1 MSCKR
6 ITKTN
11 GEVSQLFDTL
21 YNLVNDENIA
31 DELYSYFYT
40 QEFIEMFGDFVSE
53 YNSTDKDRN
62 LLARLDENYEP
73 ELIFNERLNKY

>member
-40 QEFIEMFGDFVSE
+40 QE
-53 YNSTDKDRN
+53 
-62 LLARLDENYEP
+62 
-73 ELIFNERLNKY
+73 